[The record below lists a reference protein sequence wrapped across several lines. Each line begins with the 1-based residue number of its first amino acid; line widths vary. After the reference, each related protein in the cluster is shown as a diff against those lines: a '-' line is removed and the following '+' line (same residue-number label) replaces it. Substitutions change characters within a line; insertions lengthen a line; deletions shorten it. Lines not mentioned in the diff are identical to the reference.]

1 LWLAY
6 WPFTN
11 EQWVEAVFHVPE
23 LFTTAHFGACFQLCR
38 LSTLRPSGPT
48 SLCSGPARKALPHCA
63 SLRDRR
69 AFLHVK
75 TALTLAILQT
85 YDCAV
90 LRWPFEE
97 LRPKG
102 RAAPKSPQT
111 TKPIDWIGAVGGRFS
126 CSEQFGPNSSKLAS
140 VKPDFRQSFRNWGGS
155 TFANFGEVSRRW
167 PRS

>member
-1 LWLAY
+1 LTNRAGAFSDYEREKADLAAGLCFCGCRRY

-11 EQWVEAVFHVPE
+11 EQWVEALFHVPE

-102 RAAPKSPQT
+102 RPRPSRLRLQSPST
-111 TKPIDWIGAVGGRFS
+111 WIGAVGGRFFVLGIIGAELIEA
-126 CSEQFGPNSSKLAS
+126 SEC
-140 VKPDFRQSFRNWGGS
+140 
-155 TFANFGEVSRRW
+155 
-167 PRS
+167 